1 MHYRIAPVRPQAHI
15 FEVRVTIPEP
25 DREGQVLALPVWI
38 PGSYMVREFA
48 RNILTIRAETNGR
61 PVMLTKSDKQRWQAA
76 PSPGP
81 LTVIYEVYA
90 WDLSVRA
97 ATLDLTRGYFNGTSV
112 FLQVVGQE
120 DKPCT
125 VEIVPPPFAQQW
137 RVATTLRRDGAEA
150 YGFGRYIA
158 DNYDDLV
165 DHPVELGEFTLGTFA
180 VAGVPHEV
188 VITGRHNADMA
199 RVCRDLEA
207 ICAAQ
212 VHMFGELPPM
222 ERYLFLVT
230 VVGEGYGGLEHR
242 SSCSLL
248 CSRDDLPLPGRAEM
262 TEEYRTFLGL
272 CSHEYFH
279 TWNVKR
285 IKPAAFVPYDLSGE
299 NYTRQ
304 LWAFEGIT
312 AYYDDLMLVR
322 SGRISAKQY
331 LETLAQTV
339 TRVWRGN
346 GRFVQSVADSSFDA
360 WIKFYRQDE
369 NAPNAVVSYYTK
381 GSLIALA
388 LDLLIRKHTNSA
400 SSLDDVMC
408 RLWRD
413 FGKKGVGVPEG
424 YIDQLAAEIAG
435 VRLNDFFARCLYG
448 TEDPPLE
455 ALLEYVGVEFRMRPA
470 ESSSDKG
477 GQVSK
482 KTTQGLATR
491 PVLGA
496 RTSGE
501 NGGVK
506 LQTVLTGSAAEKAG
520 LAAGDVLMAIN
531 TLRTTPSNLDKLL
544 GRFEVGQKVIAH
556 AFRRDEL
563 MTFDVVLQ
571 APPAD
576 TCELVWNEDVDPLT
590 AARGAAWLRGNASS

>member
-1 MHYRIAPVRPQAHI
+1 MHYRITPLRPQAHI
-15 FEVRVTIPEP
+15 FEVSVTVSEP
-25 DREGQVLALPVWI
+25 AREGQIFALPVWI

-48 RNILTIRAETNGR
+48 RNILTIRAEAHGQ
-61 PVMLTKSDKQRWQAA
+61 PVALNKLDKQRWQAA
-76 PSPGP
+76 PCSSP
-81 LTVIYEVYA
+81 LTIVYEVYA

-97 ATLDLTRGYFNGTSV
+97 VYFDQTRAYFNGTSV
-112 FLQVVGQE
+112 FLQVLGQE

-125 VEIVPPPFAQQW
+125 VELVPPSFTQHW

-150 YGFGRYIA
+150 YGFGRYA
-158 DNYDDLV
+158 ANDYDDLV
-165 DHPVELGEFTLGTFA
+165 DHPVEMAEFELGTFT

-188 VITGRHNADMA
+188 AITGCHQVDMA
-199 RVCRDLEA
+199 RLCRDLEA
-207 ICAAQ
+207 ICAVQ
-212 VHMFGELPPM
+212 VQMFGELPPM
-222 ERYLFLVT
+222 ERYLFLVMA
-230 VVGEGYGGLEHR
+230 VGEGYGGLEHR

-285 IKPAAFVPYDLSGE
+285 IKPIAFLPYDLSAE

-312 AYYDDLMLVR
+312 AYYDDLILVR

-339 TRVWRGN
+339 TRVWRGS
-346 GRFVQSVADSSFDA
+346 GRFVQSVAESSFDA
-360 WIKFYRQDE
+360 WVKFYRQDE
-369 NAPNAVVSYYTK
+369 NAPNAIVSYYTK
-381 GSLIALA
+381 GSLIALS
-388 LDLLIRKHTNSA
+388 LDVLIRRHTNDA
-400 SSLDDVMC
+400 RSLDDVMR
-408 RLWRD
+408 RLWQD
-413 FGKKGVGVPEG
+413 FGKRNIGVAEG
-424 YIDQLAAEIAG
+424 YIERLASEIAG
-435 VRLNDFFARCLYG
+435 VSLDDFFARYVYG

-455 ALLEYVGVEFRMRPA
+455 ELFAYLGVEFYLRPA

-477 GQVSK
+477 GQASK
-482 KTTQGLATR
+482 KTSQVLASR

-496 RTSGE
+496 RTTGE

-506 LQTVLTGSAAEKAG
+506 LQTVLTGGAAEKAG
-520 LAAGDVLMAIN
+520 LAAGDLLIAIN
-531 TLRTTPSNLDKLL
+531 DLRTTSSNLDKLL
-544 GRFEVGQKVIAH
+544 GRFDVGQKVMVH

-571 APPAD
+571 SPPVD

-590 AARGAAWLRGNASS
+590 AARGAAWLASIEAS